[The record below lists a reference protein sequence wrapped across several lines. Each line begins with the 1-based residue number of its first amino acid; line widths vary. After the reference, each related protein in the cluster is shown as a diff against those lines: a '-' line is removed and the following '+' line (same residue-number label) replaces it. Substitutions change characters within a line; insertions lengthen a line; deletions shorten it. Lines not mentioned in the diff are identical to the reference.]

1 MQVGSLRTHL
11 SRHPAAWASFDLHSK
26 FPVEFSSEL
35 PSLHACV
42 LFPVFSESNDKT
54 LVSSE
59 SWVYTTCPPP
69 ATQVGPGPC
78 SWGAQGAPARWPCT
92 PPVLARAWP
101 GPRHGEKCGLC
112 NCLLAA
118 QGHSGNTKAAPREL
132 SPTSG
137 ARPALFLPS
146 APRPGQLVSV
156 LPPGDSWEL
165 TRSHLICFQ

>member
-69 ATQVGPGPC
+69 ATQVDPGPC

-101 GPRHGEKCGLC
+101 GPVTERNVDYVIVCWLLRVTVETQRLPHGSSHPPRGPGLLC
-112 NCLLAA
+112 SCPVRLVLGTWSA
-118 QGHSGNTKAAPREL
+118 S
-132 SPTSG
+132 SPQVIHGS
-137 ARPALFLPS
+137 S
-146 APRPGQLVSV
+146 PG
-156 LPPGDSWEL
+156 L
-165 TRSHLICFQ
+165 T